1 MARGAFGAKKSGLGR
16 HNLLVAMFQNHEAP
30 VANKVAAVNLQTA
43 LLFATGVLISI
54 VAALV
59 AAVWFRKLEAAGWV
73 YLGTT
78 SIRLLAL
85 LIGCTAV
92 YVVASPGAGSYITAY
107 SLGLL
112 AGWVA
117 HFGFAL
123 VALRK

>member
-1 MARGAFGAKKSGLGR
+1 
-16 HNLLVAMFQNHEAP
+16 MFPNHEAP

-43 LLFATGVLISI
+43 LLFAAGFLIS
-54 VAALV
+54 VGAAL
-59 AAVWFRKLEAAGWV
+59 AAAFWFRKLEGAGWV
-73 YLGTT
+73 YLG
-78 SIRLLAL
+78 SSSVRFLAL
-85 LIGCTAV
+85 LVGCTAV